1 MIWTLTIAGVAKAI
15 RAGSLHLSETLNG
28 RTTAAFAIV
37 SFDGSYR
44 PAMDAEVIIE
54 EDGDRVFG
62 GLIERVTER
71 GFHGGAK
78 PAIETLVSAGDFTAY
93 TDRRY
98 VNETIPA
105 GTLKAALTV
114 ITTYLSGYGVTL
126 DAGQVDGPTLP
137 ELVYVYRPL
146 TEVLNELSTLTAG
159 SGEQFAW
166 TIDSFKV
173 LSMAQPS
180 TLGAPFTLIGNL
192 LPMVLGDLE
201 VEPRRDHFANRV
213 IVKVPAKQE
222 DNHLESFTGDGVAVT
237 FQLQYVP
244 SATRGYVAYAADG
257 VFTPGVDAN
266 ETLNLTGDAD
276 PAMWTYDP
284 GTNTITRNIGTP
296 ANGSLIEIIFNGTFE
311 GLGQADDLASQAPP
325 PAGVGLWEKVVVV
338 DSVPTDQT
346 AQSLA
351 EGYLAQ
357 ALTAT
362 QTVTYKTFE
371 SGLRPGQTQA
381 IAVPARNLSGIAI
394 LTDVVTRDSQNR
406 LIREVSLE
414 IRAETNLG
422 RRGWRDTY
430 KDWLGDK
437 AGETS
442 GISSGG
448 GGGVQQVGPG
458 GPNRAV
464 QFNDS
469 GRFGGDADFLYYKAE
484 NSLVAGG
491 GGSAIT
497 VTGAFESCQVF
508 GYDNHIA
515 DAEI

>member
-1 MIWTLTIAGVAKAI
+1 MIWTLTIAGAAKVI
-15 RAGSLHLSETLNG
+15 RAGSLNLSETLNG
-28 RTTAAFAIV
+28 RTTAGFTIT
-37 SFDGSYR
+37 SFDGTYR
-44 PAMDAEVIIE
+44 PALDAEVIIE

-62 GLIERVTER
+62 GLIERATER

-105 GTLKAALTV
+105 GTLKAALIV
-114 ITTYLSGYGVTL
+114 VATYLSSYGVTL

-137 ELVYVYRPL
+137 ELVYEYRPL
-146 TEVLNELSTLTAG
+146 TEVLNELSTLTAKD
-159 SGEQFAW
+159 GEQFAW

-173 LSMAQPS
+173 LSMRQPS
-180 TLGAPFTLIGNL
+180 TVPGPFNLIGNL
-192 LPMVLGDLE
+192 LPVVLGDLE
-201 VEPRRDHFANRV
+201 VEPSRDHFANRV
-213 IVKVPAKQE
+213 IVKVPSRSE
-222 DNHLESFTGDGVAVT
+222 ENHEETFTGDGSTIT
-237 FQLQYVP
+237 FQLQFVP
-244 SATRGYVAYAADG
+244 TSTRGYVTYD
-257 VFTPGVDAN
+257 TTQY

-276 PAMWTYDP
+276 PAMWTLDP
-284 GTNTITRNIGTP
+284 GTNTITRNIGAP
-296 ANGSLIEIIFNGTFE
+296 ALGAPISIIFNGTFS

-338 DSVPTDQT
+338 DTVPTDET

-351 EGYLAQ
+351 EAYLAQ

-362 QTVTYKTFE
+362 QGITYKTFA
-371 SGLRPGQTQA
+371 SGLHPGQTQTVT
-381 IAVPARNLSGIAI
+381 VPARNLSGTAV

-406 LIREVSLE
+406 LIREVRLE
-414 IRAETNLG
+414 IRADTNLG

-442 GISSGG
+442 PVGIGD
-448 GGGVQQVGPG
+448 GGVQQVGPG

-464 QFNDS
+464 QFNDE
-469 GRFGGDADFLYYKAE
+469 GRFGGRAEFLWYKTE
-484 NSLVAGG
+484 STIVAGG
-491 GGSAIT
+491 GGSSMDAT
-497 VTGAFESCQVF
+497 LFESCQIF
-508 GYDNHIA
+508 GFDNHIA
-515 DAEI
+515 DA

>member
-1 MIWTLTIAGVAKAI
+1 MIWTLTIAGVPKAI
-15 RAGSLHLSETLNG
+15 RANSLHLSETLNG
-28 RTTAAFAIV
+28 RTTAAFSIMSA
-37 SFDGSYR
+37 DGTYR
-44 PAMDAEVIIE
+44 PAMDAEVIIV
-54 EDGDRVFG
+54 EDGTRVFG

-71 GFHGGAK
+71 GLHGGAR

-105 GTLKAALTV
+105 GTLKAALIV
-114 ITTYLSGYGVTL
+114 VTTYLSTYGVTL
-126 DAGQVDGPTLP
+126 DAGQVDGPSLP
-137 ELVYVYRPL
+137 ELVYIYRPL
-146 TEVLNELSTLTAG
+146 TEVLNELSTLTAAA
-159 SGEQFAW
+159 GEQFAW

-180 TLGAPFTLIGNL
+180 TLGAPFTLIGNV

-201 VEPRRDHFANRV
+201 VEPRRDHYANRV
-213 IVKVPAKQE
+213 IVKVAAKAE
-222 DNHLESFTGDGVAVT
+222 DNHLESFTGDGVTST
-237 FQLQYVP
+237 FTLQFTP
-244 SATRGYVAYAADG
+244 RQTRGYVSYAA
-257 VFTPGVDAN
+257 VN
-266 ETLNLTGDAD
+266 ETLNVTGDAD

-311 GLGQADDLASQAPP
+311 GIGQADDLAAQAPP

-338 DSVPTDQT
+338 DSVPADQT

-357 ALTAT
+357 AITAT
-362 QTVTYKTFE
+362 QSVTYKTFE
-371 SGLRPGQTQA
+371 PGLRPGQTQA
-381 IAVPARNLSGIAI
+381 VAVPARNLSGTAI
-394 LTDVVTRDSQNR
+394 LTDVVTRDVQNR
-406 LIREVSLE
+406 LIREITLE
-414 IRAETNLG
+414 IRAQTNLG

-442 GISSGG
+442 GISDGG

-458 GPNRAV
+458 GPNRSV
-464 QFNDS
+464 QINNQGKFY
-469 GRFGGDADFLYYKAE
+469 GEGEFIYYKDE
-484 NSLVAGG
+484 NSVVCGG
-491 GGSAIT
+491 GGSSIT
-497 VTGAFESCQVF
+497 ALIFESCQVF

-515 DAEI
+515 DA

>member
-1 MIWTLTIAGVAKAI
+1 MIWTLTIAGVPKAI

-37 SFDGSYR
+37 SFDGTYR
-44 PAMDAEVIIE
+44 PAMDAQVIIE
-54 EDGDRVFG
+54 EDGGRVFG
-62 GLIERVTER
+62 GLVERVTER

-78 PAIETLVSAGDFTAY
+78 PAIETIVSAGDFTAY

-105 GTLKAALTV
+105 GTLKAALIVVTS
-114 ITTYLSGYGVTL
+114 YLAGYGVTL

-159 SGEQFAW
+159 FGEQFAW

-180 TLGAPFTLIGNL
+180 TLAAPFDLIGNL
-192 LPMVLGDLE
+192 LPEVVGDIE

-222 DNHLESFTGDGVAVT
+222 DNHLESFTGDGSATT

-257 VFTPGVDAN
+257 VFTPGEDAN
-266 ETLNLTGDAD
+266 ETLNVTGDAD
-276 PAMWTYDP
+276 AAMWTYDP

-296 ANGSLIEIIFNGTFE
+296 ALGSLIEIIFNGTFE
-311 GLGQADDLASQAPP
+311 GLGQADDLASQA
-325 PAGVGLWEKVVVV
+325 AVGLWEKVVVV
-338 DSVPTDQT
+338 DSVPTDAT

-362 QTVTYKTFE
+362 QTLTYKTFE
-371 SGLRPGQTQA
+371 QGLRPGQTQTVT
-381 IAVPARNLSGIAI
+381 VPARNLSGAAI

-406 LIREVSLE
+406 LIREITAE

-422 RRGWRDTY
+422 RRGWRDLY

-448 GGGVQQVGPG
+448 EGGVHQVGPG

-464 QFNDS
+464 QYNDG
-469 GRFGGDADFLYYKAE
+469 GRFGGDADFLYYKTE
-484 NSLVAGG
+484 NSIVVGG

-497 VTGAFESCQVF
+497 ATGGFESCQVF
-508 GYDNHIA
+508 GYDNHIT